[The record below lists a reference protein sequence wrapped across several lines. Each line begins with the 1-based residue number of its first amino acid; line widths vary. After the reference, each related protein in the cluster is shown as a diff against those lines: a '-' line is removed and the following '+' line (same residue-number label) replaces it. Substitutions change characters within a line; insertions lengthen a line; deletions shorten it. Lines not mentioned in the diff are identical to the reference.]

1 MIMSHEDIVREYKAA
16 KTPMKQI
23 GILAD
28 QNLCKNREIVD
39 ILLEAGCEVP
49 KVYTKT
55 KEKKEDP
62 VMPGAEVPTNFDEK
76 SFEDL
81 QKAMDEADKEAM
93 RTFEVP
99 DSADTNI
106 DYMPP
111 LSNRVYIA
119 DPAIEDMS
127 PEQLKQKLR
136 DALGSV
142 VKYEFE
148 FLDYTKRIKS
158 LMDGIRMLSQIYT
171 EVDLSSTGS
180 EAVMQ
185 TVTAFA
191 ADINLSLFSLECS
204 IKDMDKI
211 VANALQPQET
221 AEDGE

>member
-1 MIMSHEDIVREYKAA
+1 
-16 KTPMKQI
+16 MKQI

-28 QNLCKNREIVD
+28 QNLCKKREIVD

-62 VMPGAEVPTNFDEK
+62 VMPGTEVPFNFDED
-76 SFEDL
+76 FESL
-81 QKAMDEADKEAM
+81 QKDTDEADKEAM
-93 RTFEVP
+93 RMFEAP
-99 DSADTNI
+99 DSADT
-106 DYMPP
+106 DYMKP
-111 LSNRVYIA
+111 LDNSGYIA
-119 DPAIEDMS
+119 DPAVEDMS

-136 DALGSV
+136 DTLGSV

-171 EVDLSSTGS
+171 EVELGSTGS

-191 ADINLSLFSLECS
+191 AEINLSLFSLECS

-211 VANALQPQET
+211 VANALQPQ
-221 AEDGE
+221 DKHQSGQRRKI

>member
-1 MIMSHEDIVREYKAA
+1 MNMSHADIVREYKAA

-28 QNLCKNREIVD
+28 QNLCKKREIVD

-62 VMPGAEVPTNFDEK
+62 VMPGTEVPFNFDEG
-76 SFEDL
+76 FESL

-93 RTFEVP
+93 RTFEAP
-99 DSADTNI
+99 DSADT
-106 DYMPP
+106 DYMKP
-111 LSNRVYIA
+111 LDNSGYIA
-119 DPAIEDMS
+119 DPAVEDMS

-136 DALGSV
+136 DTLGSV

-221 AEDGE
+221 AEDGK